1 MKTAAILVMVAS
13 AASSHANALSAREAA
28 ELQALCDLN
37 PQATGTTR
45 SICDALDGGQDPCGI
60 AWERHLDEDHTIWM
74 PLPEVICSPEGHL
87 VYL

>member
-45 SICDALDGGQDPCGI
+45 SICDA
-60 AWERHLDEDHTIWM
+60 WM
-74 PLPEVICSPEGHL
+74 VAKTHAASHGNAI
-87 VYL
+87 